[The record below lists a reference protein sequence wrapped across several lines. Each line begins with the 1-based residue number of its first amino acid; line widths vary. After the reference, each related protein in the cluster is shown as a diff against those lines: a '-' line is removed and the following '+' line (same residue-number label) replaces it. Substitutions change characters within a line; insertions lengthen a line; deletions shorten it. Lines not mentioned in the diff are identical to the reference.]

1 MYLND
6 SRVRKFET
14 LEDLVGDK
22 DIVLKAVLTIQ
33 SGKVTEIEAYYYE
46 IKGELL
52 SVDGKVMKIE
62 TRDDMILDDI
72 EVLRT
77 SIDVTGDYT
86 SYRDME
92 NGLLTDDITVTLE
105 CSDEK
110 DDRGKVIKITAKK
123 D

>member
-1 MYLND
+1 M
-6 SRVRKFET
+6 
-14 LEDLVGDK
+14 
-22 DIVLKAVLTIQ
+22 
-33 SGKVTEIEAYYYE
+33 TEIEAYYYE